1 MRRHLL
7 QKVQAMT
14 VEEFE
19 ARMRE
24 SKEQAEVLIEQMKTA
39 PAAYDALYPLIHDY
53 VYLKFW
59 LFDGEEETDAILE
72 LADISTEKIAEL
84 KKGGLVV
91 VERSGTCGS
100 ISSAVTKKILLLMA
114 LQQALGIVIEHHA
127 AADITTLS
135 ELTNAVIEGLE

>member
-1 MRRHLL
+1 
-7 QKVQAMT
+7 MT

-19 ARMRE
+19 NRMQESRE
-24 SKEQAEVLIEQMKTA
+24 QTEGLVQQMLAA
-39 PAAYDALYPLIHDY
+39 PLTYEALYPLIHDY

-59 LFDGEEETDAILE
+59 LFDGEEETDEILA

-114 LQQALGIVIEHHA
+114 LQQALGIMIEHHA